1 MRSRRLVISA
11 AVIAAGVG
19 IMPGGTAQAAGPSTD
34 GAHGVTSPKDLLK
47 SAANAFTFSSPADR
61 SVTRNLPAA
70 GNKTAVAP
78 KAPGAAAGADLTVG
92 LSGTAGSA
100 RMIDLK
106 SEITST
112 LGTPLTLVIDW
123 GDGTSSSEVA
133 TGSGTKASQHLYAEV
148 GSYTVK
154 VTVYGPDGANG
165 PSATNEMPFITP
177 GSEFTPHSPTRLL
190 DTRDGTG
197 AAQAAQVPA
206 WGETRVKV
214 AGNSGIP
221 ADVAAV
227 VLNVTV
233 TNTRTAGHVRAYADG
248 TERPTTSNVNYAAGD
263 SVPNLVIVPVG
274 KNGYVNLY
282 NSGEQG
288 VDLIADVTGYFTRT
302 SANGYTPMDP
312 TRFVDTREGLGTSR
326 GMVPGRTQ
334 FGVQVTGT
342 RGVPAG
348 ARAVALNVTV
358 TNPRGAGHLTV
369 FPSGQSAPNTSN
381 VNFTGGQ
388 TIANS
393 VIVPVG
399 PDGRIIVR
407 NGGWDPADVIVDV
420 VGHYSPDGRSAY
432 IPVRPVRDLD
442 TRNPAQWPSGPLK
455 PYRYIYSTFGEEN
468 TTATAMVLNTTVTN
482 TGGAGHLTVAP
493 DPNALWQYENK
504 THTPPVAP
512 NSSTLNWTTG
522 KTVPNLV
529 QASLGANG
537 IVDFFNRSGS
547 NIDLVIDIFGVY
559 DGH

>member
-1 MRSRRLVISA
+1 
-11 AVIAAGVG
+11 
-19 IMPGGTAQAAGPSTD
+19 MPGGTAQAAGPSAD
-34 GAHGVTSPKDLLK
+34 GAHGVTSSKDLLK
-47 SAANAFTFSSPADR
+47 TAANAFTFSSPADR
-61 SVTRNLPAA
+61 SVKQNLPAA
-70 GNKTAVAP
+70 GNKTAAAP
-78 KAPGAAAGADLTVG
+78 QAAGADLKVG
-92 LSGTAGSA
+92 LSGTATSA
-100 RMIDLK
+100 RTIDLK
-106 SEITST
+106 SEITSS
-112 LGTPLTLVIDW
+112 LGTPLTVVIDW
-123 GDGTSSSEVA
+123 GDGTSSSEHA
-133 TGSGTKASQHLYAEV
+133 GGTETKTSHHTYAEV

-154 VTVYGPDGANG
+154 VTVYGVDGANG

-190 DTRDGTG
+190 DSRDGTG
-197 AAQAAQVPA
+197 AAQAGQVPA
-206 WGETRVKV
+206 WGEARVKV
-214 AGNSGIP
+214 AGNNGIP

-233 TNTRTAGHVRAYADG
+233 TNTKTAGHVRAYADG

-263 SVPNLVIVPVG
+263 SVPNLVVVPVG

-302 SANGYTPMDP
+302 SANGYTPTDP
-312 TRFVDTREGLGTSR
+312 TRFVDTREGLGTPR
-326 GMVPGRTQ
+326 GMVPGQGQ
-334 FGVQVTGT
+334 FGVQITST

-348 ARAVALNVTV
+348 AKAVALNVTV
-358 TNPRGAGHLTV
+358 TNPRTAGHLTV
-369 FPSGQSAPNTSN
+369 FPSGQAAPNTSN
-381 VNFTGGQ
+381 VNFSGGQ

-399 PDGRIIVR
+399 ADGKIVVR
-407 NGGWDPADVIVDV
+407 NGSWAAADVIVDV
-420 VGHYSPDGRSAY
+420 VGYYSPDSVSAY

-442 TRNPAQWPSGPLK
+442 TRDASQWPSGPLK

-482 TGGAGHLTVAP
+482 TSGAGHLTVSP

-512 NSSTLNWTTG
+512 NSSNLNWTAG

-529 QASLGANG
+529 QASLGVNG
-537 IVDFFNRSGS
+537 IVDFFNRSGNS
-547 NIDLVIDIFGVY
+547 IDLVIDIFGVY
-559 DGH
+559 DKH

>member
-1 MRSRRLVISA
+1 M
-11 AVIAAGVG
+11 IAAGIGFV
-19 IMPGGTAQAAGPSTD
+19 PGGMAHAAGPSAD
-34 GAHGVTSPKDLLK
+34 GAHGITSSEELLK

-61 SVTRNLPAA
+61 SVVKTPPAA
-70 GNKTAVAP
+70 GD
-78 KAPGAAAGADLTVG
+78 KAAAAAQGTGTTAGADLRVG
-92 LSGTAGSA
+92 LSGTATGA
-100 RMIDLK
+100 RTIDLK
-106 SEITST
+106 SEITSG
-112 LGTPLTLVIDW
+112 LGTALTVVTDW
-123 GDGTSSSEVA
+123 GDGTSSTEHA
-133 TGSGTKASQHLYAEV
+133 GGTETRTSHHTYAEV

-165 PSATNEMPFITP
+165 PSASNEMPFTTP

-206 WGETRVKV
+206 WGEARVKV
-214 AGNSGIP
+214 GGNSGIP

-233 TNTRTAGHVRAYADG
+233 TNTKAAGHVRAYADG

-288 VDLIADVTGYFTRT
+288 VDLIADVTGYFART

-312 TRFVDTREGLGTSR
+312 TRFVDSREGLGTSR
-326 GMVPGRTQ
+326 GPVPGQSQ
-334 FGVQVTGT
+334 FAVQIAGT

-348 ARAVALNVTV
+348 AKAVALNVTV
-358 TNPRGAGHLTV
+358 TGPRAAGHLTV
-369 FPSGQSAPNTSN
+369 FPSGQAAPNTSN
-381 VNFTGGQ
+381 LNFTGGQ
-388 TIANS
+388 TIANA

-399 PDGRIIVR
+399 ADGRIIVR

-420 VGHYSPDGRSAY
+420 VGHYSPDGVSAY
-432 IPVRPVRDLD
+432 IPIRPVRDLD
-442 TRNPAQWPSGPLK
+442 TRDPAQWPSGPLK
-455 PYRYIYSTFGEEN
+455 PYRYIYSTYGDEDP
-468 TTATAMVLNTTVTN
+468 TATAMVLNTTVTN

-504 THTPPVAP
+504 TYTPPVAP
-512 NSSTLNWTTG
+512 NSSTLNWTAG

-529 QASLGANG
+529 QASLGVNG
-537 IVDFFNRSGS
+537 IVDFFNRSG
-547 NIDLVIDIFGVY
+547 NNTDLVLDIFGVY
-559 DGH
+559 ARH

>member
-1 MRSRRLVISA
+1 M
-11 AVIAAGVG
+11 
-19 IMPGGTAQAAGPSTD
+19 AQAAGPSAD
-34 GAHGVTSPKDLLK
+34 GAHGVTSSKDLLRT
-47 SAANAFTFSSPADR
+47 AANAFTFSSPADR
-61 SVTRNLPAA
+61 SVRQNLPAA
-70 GNKTAVAP
+70 GKAGAAAP
-78 KAPGAAAGADLTVG
+78 QASGAAAGADLEVG
-92 LSGTAGSA
+92 LSGTATSA
-100 RMIDLK
+100 RVIDLK
-106 SEITST
+106 SEITSS

-123 GDGTSSSEVA
+123 GDGTSSTEHA
-133 TGSGTKASQHLYAEV
+133 GGTGTKTSQHAYSEV

-177 GSEFTPHSPTRLL
+177 GSEFTPHSPTRLF
-190 DTRDGTG
+190 DSRDGTG

-206 WGETRVKV
+206 WGEARVKV

-227 VLNVTV
+227 VLNLTV
-233 TNTRTAGHVRAYADG
+233 TNTKAAGHVRAYADG
-248 TERPTTSNVNYAAGD
+248 TERPTASNVNYAAGD

-302 SANGYTPMDP
+302 SASGYTPTDP

-326 GMVPGRTQ
+326 GQVPGRSQ
-334 FGVQVTGT
+334 FGVQITGT

-348 ARAVALNVTV
+348 AKAVALNVTV
-358 TNPRGAGHLTV
+358 TNPRAAGHLTV
-369 FPSGQSAPNTSN
+369 FPGGQAAPNTSN

-388 TIANS
+388 TIANAA
-393 VIVPVG
+393 IVPVG
-399 PDGRIIVR
+399 ADGKINVR

-420 VGHYSPDGRSAY
+420 VGYYSPDSVSAY
-432 IPVRPVRDLD
+432 IPVTPKRDLD
-442 TRNPAQWPSGPLK
+442 TRDPAQWPSGPLK
-455 PYRYIYSTFGEEN
+455 PYRYIFSTFGEEN

-482 TGGAGHLTVAP
+482 TGGAGHLTVSP

-504 THTPPVAP
+504 THTPPVPP
-512 NSSTLNWTTG
+512 NSSTLNWTAG

-529 QASLGANG
+529 QASLGVNG
-537 IVDFFNRSGS
+537 IVDFFNRSG
-547 NIDLVIDIFGVY
+547 NNTDLVIDIFGVY
-559 DGH
+559 DRH

>member
-1 MRSRRLVISA
+1 M
-11 AVIAAGVG
+11 IAAGIGFV
-19 IMPGGTAQAAGPSTD
+19 PGGMAHAAGPSAD
-34 GAHGVTSPKDLLK
+34 GAHGITSSEELLK
-47 SAANAFTFSSPADR
+47 SAASAFTFSSPADR
-61 SVTRNLPAA
+61 SVVKTPPAA
-70 GNKTAVAP
+70 GNKAA
-78 KAPGAAAGADLTVG
+78 AAAQGAGTTAGADLRVG
-92 LSGTAGSA
+92 LSGTATGA
-100 RMIDLK
+100 RTIDLK
-106 SEITST
+106 SEITSG
-112 LGTPLTLVIDW
+112 LGTALTVVTDW
-123 GDGTSSSEVA
+123 GDGTSSTEHA
-133 TGSGTKASQHLYAEV
+133 GGTETRTSHHTYAEV

-165 PSATNEMPFITP
+165 PSASNEMPFTTP

-206 WGETRVKV
+206 WGEARVKV
-214 AGNSGIP
+214 GGNSGIP

-233 TNTRTAGHVRAYADG
+233 TNTKAAGHVRAYADG
-248 TERPTTSNVNYAAGD
+248 TERPTTSNVNHAAGD

-312 TRFVDTREGLGTSR
+312 TRFVDSREGLGTSR
-326 GMVPGRTQ
+326 GPVPGQSQ
-334 FGVQVTGT
+334 FAVQIAGT

-348 ARAVALNVTV
+348 TKAVALNVTV
-358 TNPRGAGHLTV
+358 TGPRAAGHLTV
-369 FPSGQSAPNTSN
+369 FPSGQAAPNTSN
-381 VNFTGGQ
+381 LNFTGGQ
-388 TIANS
+388 TIANA

-399 PDGRIIVR
+399 ADGRIIVR

-420 VGHYSPDGRSAY
+420 VGHYSPDGVSAY
-432 IPVRPVRDLD
+432 IPIRPVRDLD
-442 TRNPAQWPSGPLK
+442 TRDPAQWPSGPLK
-455 PYRYIYSTFGEEN
+455 PYRYIYSTYGDEDP
-468 TTATAMVLNTTVTN
+468 TATAMVLNTTVTN

-504 THTPPVAP
+504 TYTPPVAP
-512 NSSTLNWTTG
+512 NSSTLNWTAG

-529 QASLGANG
+529 QASLGVNG
-537 IVDFFNRSGS
+537 IVDFFNRSG
-547 NIDLVIDIFGVY
+547 NNTDLVLDIFGVY
-559 DGH
+559 ARH

>member
-1 MRSRRLVISA
+1 MRSRRLVVSA

-19 IMPGGTAQAAGPSTD
+19 FVPGGTAQAAGPSAD
-34 GAHGVTSPKDLLK
+34 GAHGVTSSKELLRT
-47 SAANAFTFSSPADR
+47 AANAFTFSSPADR
-61 SVTRNLPAA
+61 SVLKTPPAA
-70 GNKTAVAP
+70 GNRAAAAP
-78 KAPGAAAGADLTVG
+78 QASGTAAGADLKIG

-100 RMIDLK
+100 RTIDLK
-106 SEITST
+106 SEITSS
-112 LGTPLTLVIDW
+112 LGTPLTVVIDW
-123 GDGTSSSEVA
+123 GDGTSGSEVA
-133 TGSGTKASQHLYAEV
+133 TGSGTVTSHHTYAEV
-148 GSYTVK
+148 GSYTVRA
-154 VTVYGPDGANG
+154 TVYGPDGAAG
-165 PSATNEMPFITP
+165 VSATNEMPFLTP

-197 AAQAAQVPA
+197 AAQVPA
-206 WGETRVKV
+206 WGEARVKV

-233 TNTRTAGHVRAYADG
+233 TNTRAAGHVRAYAGG

-288 VDLIADVTGYFTRT
+288 VDLIADVTGYFTRS
-302 SANGYTPMDP
+302 SANGYTPTDP

-326 GMVPGRTQ
+326 GMVPGQSQ
-334 FGVQVTGT
+334 FGVQITGT

-358 TNPRGAGHLTV
+358 TNPRAAGHLTV
-369 FPSGQSAPNTSN
+369 FPSGQAAPNTSS
-381 VNFTGGQ
+381 VNFGGGQ
-388 TIANS
+388 TIANA

-399 PDGRIIVR
+399 ADGRINVR

-420 VGHYSPDGRSAY
+420 VGYYSPDSVSAY
-432 IPVRPVRDLD
+432 IPVRPKRDLD
-442 TRNPAQWPSGPLK
+442 TRDPAQWPSGQLK
-455 PYRYIYSTFGEEN
+455 AGRYIYSTFGEEN

-482 TGGAGHLTVAP
+482 TGGAGHLTVSP

-512 NSSTLNWTTG
+512 NSSTLNWTAG

-537 IVDFFNRSGS
+537 IVDFFNRSG
-547 NIDLVIDIFGVY
+547 NGIDLVIDVFGVY
-559 DGH
+559 DRN

>member
-1 MRSRRLVISA
+1 M
-11 AVIAAGVG
+11 
-19 IMPGGTAQAAGPSTD
+19 AQAAGPSAD
-34 GAHGVTSPKDLLK
+34 GAHGITSSKDLLK

-61 SVTRNLPAA
+61 SVLKTPPTA
-70 GNKTAVAP
+70 GS
-78 KAPGAAAGADLTVG
+78 AAAAAAQGADAAVDGDIKIG

-100 RMIDLK
+100 RTIDLK
-106 SEITST
+106 SEITSS
-112 LGTPLTLVIDW
+112 LGTPLSVVIDW
-123 GDGTSSSEVA
+123 GDGTSGGDVV
-133 TGSGTKASQHLYAEV
+133 GSGASTTITSHHTYAEV

-154 VTVYGPDGANG
+154 VTVYGPDGAAG
-165 PSATNEMPFITP
+165 VSATNEMPFITP

-190 DTRDGTG
+190 DSRNGTG
-197 AAQAAQVPA
+197 AAQAGKVPA
-206 WGETRVKV
+206 WGEARVKV
-214 AGNSGIP
+214 AGNHGIP

-233 TNTRTAGHVRAYADG
+233 TNTKAAGHVRAYADG
-248 TERPTTSNVNYAAGD
+248 TERPTTSNVNYATGD

-302 SANGYTPMDP
+302 SANGYTPTDP

-326 GMVPGRTQ
+326 GAVSGQSQ
-334 FGVQVTGT
+334 FGVQIAGS

-348 ARAVALNVTV
+348 AKAVALNVTV
-358 TNPRGAGHLTV
+358 TNPRAAGHLTV
-369 FPSGQSAPNTSN
+369 FPSGQAAPNTSN
-381 VNFTGGQ
+381 VNFSGGQ
-388 TIANS
+388 TIANA
-393 VIVPVG
+393 VIVPIG
-399 PDGRIIVR
+399 ADGKIIVR

-420 VGHYSPDGRSAY
+420 VGYYSPDSVSAY

-442 TRNPAQWPSGPLK
+442 TRDPAQWPSGPLK
-455 PYRYIYSTFGEEN
+455 PYRYIYSTYGEEN

-482 TGGAGHLTVAP
+482 TGGPGHLTVSP

-512 NSSTLNWTTG
+512 NSSTLNWTAG

-529 QASLGANG
+529 QASLGNHG
-537 IVDFFNRSGS
+537 IVDFFNRSG
-547 NIDLVIDIFGVY
+547 NNTDLIIDIFGVY
-559 DGH
+559 DRH

>member
-1 MRSRRLVISA
+1 M
-11 AVIAAGVG
+11 IAAGIGFV
-19 IMPGGTAQAAGPSTD
+19 PGGMAHAAGPSAD
-34 GAHGVTSPKDLLK
+34 GAHGITSSEELLK

-61 SVTRNLPAA
+61 SVVKTPPAA
-70 GNKTAVAP
+70 GNKAA
-78 KAPGAAAGADLTVG
+78 AAAQGAGTTAGADLRVG
-92 LSGTAGSA
+92 LSGTATGA
-100 RMIDLK
+100 RTIDLK
-106 SEITST
+106 SEITSG
-112 LGTPLTLVIDW
+112 LGTALTVVIDW
-123 GDGTSSSEVA
+123 GDGTSSTEHA
-133 TGSGTKASQHLYAEV
+133 DGTETRTSHHTYAEV

-165 PSATNEMPFITP
+165 PSASNEMPFTTP

-206 WGETRVKV
+206 WGEARVKV
-214 AGNSGIP
+214 GGNSGIP

-233 TNTRTAGHVRAYADG
+233 TNTKAAGHVRAYADG

-312 TRFVDTREGLGTSR
+312 TRFVDSREGLGTSR
-326 GMVPGRTQ
+326 GPVPGQSQ
-334 FGVQVTGT
+334 FAVQIAGT

-348 ARAVALNVTV
+348 TKAVALNVTV
-358 TNPRGAGHLTV
+358 TGPGAAGHLTV
-369 FPSGQSAPNTSN
+369 FPSGQAAPNTSN
-381 VNFTGGQ
+381 LNFTGGQ
-388 TIANS
+388 TIANA

-399 PDGRIIVR
+399 ADGRIIVR

-420 VGHYSPDGRSAY
+420 VGHYSPDGVSAY
-432 IPVRPVRDLD
+432 IPIRPVRDLD
-442 TRNPAQWPSGPLK
+442 TRDPAQWPSGPLK
-455 PYRYIYSTFGEEN
+455 PYRYIYSTYGDEDP
-468 TTATAMVLNTTVTN
+468 TATAMVLNTTVTN

-504 THTPPVAP
+504 TYTPPVAP
-512 NSSTLNWTTG
+512 NSSTLNWTAG

-529 QASLGANG
+529 QASLGVNG
-537 IVDFFNRSGS
+537 IVDFFNRSG
-547 NIDLVIDIFGVY
+547 NNTDLVLDIFGVY
-559 DGH
+559 ARH

>member
-1 MRSRRLVISA
+1 MA
-11 AVIAAGVG
+11 H
-19 IMPGGTAQAAGPSTD
+19 AAGPSAD
-34 GAHGVTSPKDLLK
+34 GAHGITSSEELLK
-47 SAANAFTFSSPADR
+47 SAASAFTFSSPADR
-61 SVTRNLPAA
+61 SVVKTPPAA
-70 GNKTAVAP
+70 GNKAA
-78 KAPGAAAGADLTVG
+78 AAAQGAGTTAGADLRVG
-92 LSGTAGSA
+92 LSGTATGA
-100 RMIDLK
+100 RTIDLK
-106 SEITST
+106 SEITSG
-112 LGTPLTLVIDW
+112 LGTALTVVTDW
-123 GDGTSSSEVA
+123 GDGTSSTEHA
-133 TGSGTKASQHLYAEV
+133 GGTETRTSHHTYAEV

-165 PSATNEMPFITP
+165 PSASNEMPFTTP

-206 WGETRVKV
+206 WGEARVKV
-214 AGNSGIP
+214 GGNSGIP

-233 TNTRTAGHVRAYADG
+233 TNTKAAGHVRAYADG
-248 TERPTTSNVNYAAGD
+248 TERPTTSNVNHAAGD

-312 TRFVDTREGLGTSR
+312 TRFVDSREGLGTSR
-326 GMVPGRTQ
+326 GPVPGQSQ
-334 FGVQVTGT
+334 FAVQIAGT

-348 ARAVALNVTV
+348 TKAVALNVTV
-358 TNPRGAGHLTV
+358 TGPRAAGHLTV
-369 FPSGQSAPNTSN
+369 FPSGQAAPNTSN
-381 VNFTGGQ
+381 LNFTGGQ
-388 TIANS
+388 TIANA

-399 PDGRIIVR
+399 ADGRIIVR

-420 VGHYSPDGRSAY
+420 VGHYSPDGVSAY
-432 IPVRPVRDLD
+432 IPIRPVRDLD
-442 TRNPAQWPSGPLK
+442 TRDPAQWPSGPLK
-455 PYRYIYSTFGEEN
+455 PYRYIYSTYGDEDP
-468 TTATAMVLNTTVTN
+468 TATAMVLNTTVTN

-504 THTPPVAP
+504 TYTPPVAP
-512 NSSTLNWTTG
+512 NSSTLNWTAG

-529 QASLGANG
+529 QASLGVNG
-537 IVDFFNRSGS
+537 IVDFFNRSG
-547 NIDLVIDIFGVY
+547 NNTDLVLDIFGVY
-559 DGH
+559 ARH

>member
-1 MRSRRLVISA
+1 M
-11 AVIAAGVG
+11 
-19 IMPGGTAQAAGPSTD
+19 AQAAGPSAD
-34 GAHGVTSPKDLLK
+34 AAAAADAHGVTSSKDLLK
-47 SAANAFTFSSPADR
+47 TAANAFTFSSPADR
-61 SVTRNLPAA
+61 SVKQNLPAA
-70 GNKTAVAP
+70 GAK
-78 KAPGAAAGADLTVG
+78 AAAAPQAAGTAAAADLDVG
-92 LSGTAGSA
+92 LTGTGTSA
-100 RMIDLK
+100 RMIELK
-106 SEITST
+106 SEITSS
-112 LGTPLTLVIDW
+112 LGTPLSVVIDW
-123 GDGTSSSEVA
+123 GDGTSGGEVA
-133 TGSGTKASQHLYAEV
+133 TGSGTLTSHHVYAEV

-190 DTRDGTG
+190 DSRDGTG
-197 AAQAAQVPA
+197 AAQAGQVPA
-206 WGETRVKV
+206 WGEARVKV

-302 SANGYTPMDP
+302 SANGYTPTDP

-326 GMVPGRTQ
+326 GMVPGRSQ
-334 FGVQVTGT
+334 FGVQITGT

-348 ARAVALNVTV
+348 AKAVALNVTV

-369 FPSGQSAPNTSN
+369 FPGGQAAPNTSN

-399 PDGRIIVR
+399 ADGKIIVR

-420 VGHYSPDGRSAY
+420 VGYYSPESVSAY

-442 TRNPAQWPSGPLK
+442 TRNPSQWPSGPLK

-468 TTATAMVLNTTVTN
+468 STATAMVLNTTVTN

-512 NSSTLNWTTG
+512 NSSTLNWTAG

-547 NIDLVIDIFGVY
+547 NTDLVIDIFGVY
-559 DGH
+559 DRH

>member
-1 MRSRRLVISA
+1 MRSRRLVVSA

-19 IMPGGTAQAAGPSTD
+19 FVPGGMARAAGPSAD
-34 GAHGVTSPKDLLK
+34 GAHGVTSSKDLART
-47 SAANAFTFSSPADR
+47 AANAFTFGSPADR
-61 SVTRNLPAA
+61 SVRKAPPAA
-70 GNKTAVAP
+70 GNRAAAAP
-78 KAPGAAAGADLTVG
+78 PASGAAADADLKVG
-92 LSGTAGSA
+92 LSGTATSA

-106 SEITST
+106 SEITSS
-112 LGTPLTLVIDW
+112 LGTQLTVVTDW
-123 GDGTSSSEVA
+123 GDGTSSSEV
-133 TGSGTKASQHLYAEV
+133 TGGSGTMTSHHLYAEV
-148 GSYTVK
+148 GSYTVR
-154 VTVYGPDGANG
+154 VTVYGPDGAAG
-165 PSATNEMPFITP
+165 VSAINEMPFITP

-197 AAQAAQVPA
+197 AVQAAQVPA

-214 AGNSGIP
+214 AGNHGIP

-233 TNTRTAGHVRAYADG
+233 TNTRAAGHVRAYADG

-288 VDLIADVTGYFTRT
+288 VDLIADVTGYFTRS
-302 SANGYTPMDP
+302 SASGYTPTDP

-326 GMVPGRTQ
+326 GPVPGQSQ
-334 FGVQVTGT
+334 FGVQIAGT
-342 RGVPAG
+342 RGIPAG

-358 TNPRGAGHLTV
+358 TGPRAAGHLTV
-369 FPSGQSAPNTSN
+369 FPSGQAAPNTSN
-381 VNFTGGQ
+381 VNFGGGQ
-388 TIANS
+388 TIANA

-399 PDGRIIVR
+399 ADGRINVR

-420 VGHYSPDGRSAY
+420 VGYYSPDGVSAY

-442 TRNPAQWPSGPLK
+442 TRNASQWPSGPLK
-455 PYRYIYSTFGEEN
+455 AGRYIYSTFGEEN
-468 TTATAMVLNTTVTN
+468 STATAMVLNTTVTN

-493 DPNALWQYENK
+493 DPNALWQYENR

-512 NSSTLNWTTG
+512 NSSTLNWTAG

-529 QASLGANG
+529 QASLGVNG
-537 IVDFFNRSGS
+537 IVDFFNRSGNS
-547 NIDLVIDIFGVY
+547 IDLVIDVFGVY
-559 DGH
+559 DKR

>member
-1 MRSRRLVISA
+1 MAR
-11 AVIAAGVG
+11 
-19 IMPGGTAQAAGPSTD
+19 AAGPPAD
-34 GAHGVTSPKDLLK
+34 GAHGVTSSKDLLK
-47 SAANAFTFSSPADR
+47 TAANAFTFSSPADR
-61 SVTRNLPAA
+61 SVQQNLPAA
-70 GNKTAVAP
+70 GKKAATAPQAS
-78 KAPGAAAGADLTVG
+78 GAAADADLKVG
-92 LSGTAGSA
+92 LSGTATSA
-100 RMIDLK
+100 RVIDLK
-106 SEITST
+106 SEITSS

-123 GDGTSSSEVA
+123 GDGTSSAEHA
-133 TGSGTKASQHLYAEV
+133 SGTETKTSQHAYSEV

-190 DTRDGTG
+190 DSRDGTG

-206 WGETRVKV
+206 WGEARVKV

-233 TNTRTAGHVRAYADG
+233 TNTKAAGHVRAYADG
-248 TERPTTSNVNYAAGD
+248 TERPTTSNVNYSAGD

-302 SANGYTPMDP
+302 SANGYTPTDP

-334 FGVQVTGT
+334 FDVQITGT
-342 RGVPAG
+342 RGVPAD
-348 ARAVALNVTV
+348 AKAVALNVTV
-358 TNPRGAGHLTV
+358 TNPRSSGHLTV
-369 FPSGQSAPNTSN
+369 FPSGQAAPNTSN

-399 PDGRIIVR
+399 ADGKIIVR

-420 VGHYSPDGRSAY
+420 VGYYSPDSVSAY

-442 TRNPAQWPSGPLK
+442 TRDSSQWPSGPLK
-455 PYRYIYSTFGEEN
+455 PYRYIYSTFGEES

-482 TGGAGHLTVAP
+482 TGGAGHLTVSP

-504 THTPPVAP
+504 THTPPVPP
-512 NSSTLNWTTG
+512 NSSTLNWTAG

-529 QASLGANG
+529 QASLGVNG
-537 IVDFFNRSGS
+537 IVDFFNRSGN

-559 DGH
+559 DRH

>member
-1 MRSRRLVISA
+1 MGFV
-11 AVIAAGVG
+11 
-19 IMPGGTAQAAGPSTD
+19 PGGMAQAAGPSAD
-34 GAHGVTSPKDLLK
+34 GAHGITSSKELLK
-47 SAANAFTFSSPADR
+47 SAANAFTFSSPADQ
-61 SVTRNLPAA
+61 SVQKTPPAA
-70 GNKTAVAP
+70 GSKTA
-78 KAPGAAAGADLTVG
+78 AAAQGADAAADGDIRIG
-92 LSGTAGSA
+92 LSGTASTA
-100 RMIDLK
+100 RTIALK
-106 SEITST
+106 TEITTNLNVLSV
-112 LGTPLTLVIDW
+112 VIDW
-123 GDGTSSSEVA
+123 GDGTNSGEVA
-133 TGSGTKASQHLYAEV
+133 SGSTTITTHHKYAEV

-154 VTVYGPDGANG
+154 VTVYGPDGAAG
-165 PSATNEMPFITP
+165 VSATNEMPFITP

-190 DTRDGTG
+190 DSRNGTG
-197 AAQAAQVPA
+197 AAQAAPVPA
-206 WGETRVKV
+206 WGEARVKV
-214 AGNSGIP
+214 AGNNGIP

-233 TNTRTAGHVRAYADG
+233 TNTRAAGHVRAYADG

-302 SANGYTPMDP
+302 SANGYTPTDP

-326 GMVPGRTQ
+326 GMVAGQSQ
-334 FGVQVTGT
+334 FGVQITGT

-358 TNPRGAGHLTV
+358 TNPRAAGHLTV
-369 FPSGQSAPNTSN
+369 FPSGQAAPNTSN
-381 VNFTGGQ
+381 LNFTGGQ
-388 TIANS
+388 TIANA

-399 PDGRIIVR
+399 ADGKINVR

-420 VGHYSPDGRSAY
+420 VGYYSPDSVSAY
-432 IPVRPVRDLD
+432 IPIRPKRDLD
-442 TRNPAQWPSGPLK
+442 TRDPAQWPSGPLK
-455 PYRYIYSTFGEEN
+455 PYRYVFSTYGEEDP
-468 TTATAMVLNTTVTN
+468 TATAMVLNTTVTN

-512 NSSTLNWTTG
+512 NSSTLNWTAG

-529 QASLGANG
+529 QASTGAHG
-537 IVDFFNRSGS
+537 IVDFFNRSG
-547 NIDLVIDIFGVY
+547 NNTDLIIDIFGIY
-559 DGH
+559 DRH